1 MSARLRMAGIELRFV
16 LRELEELLPLRVEK
30 VYQMADSLFSF
41 KLGGG
46 ARRSELI
53 AWLGGA
59 LYLSGYDWVKP
70 KTPSSLAMGLR
81 KRLKGARIVE
91 VEQLK
96 LERVAS
102 LRYEGEYSG
111 WVHVELFGRGN
122 LVLTDE
128 EGVIVQLARPLKVRA
143 RELKRGVRYE
153 HPPSDS
159 VDPSGVDVDALMRE
173 MAAHRDSELWRFLTF
188 RIGIGPPYAEEV
200 AFAAGADL
208 RSKLGEQ
215 EGLWERIA
223 RASADLMARLSGP
236 ADPTLYKE
244 RDVYVDFSAFPL
256 RVLAERYEAERVG
269 GRLNAAL
276 DTYLTSRIVEEI
288 ARERGPAAPSE
299 GLRKQMELKAKYE
312 EEAARLRAL
321 ADEIFTR
328 LAEVESILVEAR
340 KGRPA
345 EGVRL
350 DRGRG
355 VVIMRLSAGEAELD
369 LRLSAAENASRL
381 YERAK
386 KLEHKAARIEE
397 ILKDLENRLSRP
409 EPEYEVQVR
418 RRKRRAWYERFRWFL
433 SSGGM
438 LVVAGLDASTNRELV
453 RRYMEP
459 SDLFFHVDMPG
470 GAVVIVKTGGADVD
484 EATLREAACY
494 AASYSRAWKEGLS
507 QADVF
512 YVRGEQVSTH
522 APPGTFLPKGSFYI
536 VGKRGYLRGELRL
549 EIGLMERKGEYKLI
563 SRPPGAGGNLVLGY
577 EIAPGDLPK
586 ERATTVLIES
596 LRDAAR
602 KRGVPAEIEVE
613 DLQRL
618 LPSGGVRIV
627 APIS

>member
-1 MSARLRMAGIELRFV
+1 MSARLKMAGIELRFV
-16 LRELEELLPLRVEK
+16 LRELKELLPLKVEK

-59 LYLSGYDWVKP
+59 MYLSEYDWAKP
-70 KTPSSLAMGLR
+70 KTPTPLAMGLR
-81 KRLKGARIVE
+81 KRLKGAKIVE
-91 VEQLK
+91 IEQLK

-111 WVHVELFGRGN
+111 WIHVELFGRGN

-153 HPPSDS
+153 YPPSDS
-159 VDPSGVDVDALMRE
+159 VEPDGLDMNSMLEE
-173 MAAHRDSELWRFLTF
+173 MASHRDLELWRFLTF
-188 RIGIGPPYAEEV
+188 RLGIGPPYAEEV
-200 AFAAGADL
+200 AFVAGANL
-208 RSKLGEQ
+208 RSKLGDQ
-215 EGLWERIA
+215 ESLWRQIA
-223 RASADLMARLSGP
+223 RASAEILARIGEP
-236 ADPTLYKE
+236 AEPTLYKE
-244 RDVYVDFSAFPL
+244 GGVYVDFSAFPL
-256 RVLAERYEAERVG
+256 RVLAERYEAERVR
-269 GRLNAAL
+269 GRLNAVL
-276 DTYLTSRIVEEI
+276 DMYLTERVVEEV
-288 ARERGPAAPSE
+288 ARGEHAIGPSE
-299 GLRKQMELKAKYE
+299 GVRKQVELKARYE

-328 LAEVESILVEAR
+328 LAEVDSILAEVR
-340 KGRPA
+340 RGQPP
-345 EGVRL
+345 EGVEV

-355 VVIMRLSAGEAELD
+355 VVTLRLAAGEVELN
-369 LRLSAAENASRL
+369 LRSSAAENASRL

-386 KLEHKAARIEE
+386 KLEQKAARIEE
-397 ILKDLENRLSRP
+397 ILKDLESRLARP
-409 EPEYEVQVR
+409 EPEYAVQVR
-418 RRKRRAWYERFRWFL
+418 RRRRRAWYERFRWFP

-470 GAVVIVKTGGADVD
+470 GAVVIVKTGGAEVD
-484 EATLREAACY
+484 EATIREAACY
-494 AASYSRAWKEGLS
+494 AASYSRAWREGLS

-522 APPGTFLPKGSFYI
+522 APPGMFLPKGSFYI
-536 VGKRGYLRGELRL
+536 VGRRGYLRGELRL

-563 SRPPGAGGNLVLGY
+563 SRPPGAGGNLVVGY

-602 KRGVPAEIEVE
+602 KRGVPTEIEVE

-627 APIS
+627 ALVS